1 MGCLYFPLRRRPAG
15 AHRARSSKIR
25 FPHILPSQ
33 NTPYPFGR
41 RKQSIKQVWFWCMKG
56 VLEDLKKPS
65 YRILHF
71 FQISTEVAKLGNSY
85 SLIDPKGAGVL
96 L

>member
-1 MGCLYFPLRRRPAG
+1 
-15 AHRARSSKIR
+15 
-25 FPHILPSQ
+25 
-33 NTPYPFGR
+33 
-41 RKQSIKQVWFWCMKG
+41 MKG

-71 FQISTEVAKLGNSY
+71 FQTSTEGAKLGNSY